1 MSLLGATEIRE
12 LAAKLDLNPSKGLG
26 QNFVIDGNVCQR
38 IVRQVE
44 IKEGDVALE
53 IGPGLGSLSL
63 AILETGVP
71 LIAVEIDKRLAKQ
84 LPETIS
90 AHNPSADLEVINADA
105 LEIKV
110 LPVNPTVLVANLPY
124 NVSVP
129 VLLNLLE
136 RFPTLREGVVMVQ
149 AEVADRLAAKPGN
162 KDYGVPSLKGAW
174 WADIELA
181 GNISRNIFWPVPN
194 VDSKL
199 VYFKRHA
206 PLGDELERRK
216 VFSLIDAAFSQR
228 RKMIRSAMSS
238 VLGERAESLIQSAG
252 IDPTL
257 RGEALDISAYCL
269 IAKQVN

>member
-1 MSLLGATEIRE
+1 MSLLGAAEIRE
-12 LAAKLDLNPSKGLG
+12 LAVKLDLNPSKGLG
-26 QNFVIDGNVCQR
+26 QNFVIDGNTCQR

-44 IKEGDVALE
+44 ISKDDVVLE

-63 AILETGVP
+63 AILETGAP
-71 LIAVEIDKRLAKQ
+71 LIAVEIDNRLAKQ
-84 LPETIS
+84 LPETV
-90 AHNPSADLEVINADA
+90 ALHNSVADLTVINKDA
-105 LEIKV
+105 LEV
-110 LPVNPTVLVANLPY
+110 TELPKNPTVLVANLPY

-136 RFPTLREGVVMVQ
+136 RFPSLREGVVMVQ

-174 WADIELA
+174 WADLNLA
-181 GNISRNIFWPVPN
+181 GNIARSVFWPVPN

-199 VYFKRHA
+199 VYFKRHE
-206 PLGDELERRK
+206 PLGSEEFRNR
-216 VFSLIDAAFSQR
+216 VFALIDAAFSQR

-238 VLGERAESLIQSAG
+238 VLGVNAETIIAAAG

-257 RGEALDISAYCL
+257 RGEALDISAYTA
-269 IAKQVN
+269 IASQNY

>member
-12 LAAKLDLNPSKGLG
+12 LAAKLGLNPSKGLG

-38 IVRQVE
+38 IVRQVA
-44 IKEGDVALE
+44 ISTSDVALE
-53 IGPGLGSLSL
+53 IGPGLGSLTL
-63 AILETGVP
+63 AILETGAP
-71 LIAVEIDKRLAKQ
+71 LIAVEIDSLLAKQ
-84 LPETIS
+84 LPETVALHS
-90 AHNPSADLEVINADA
+90 PEADLIVVNQDA
-105 LEIKV
+105 LNVSE
-110 LPVNPTVLVANLPY
+110 LPKPPTVLVANLPY

-162 KDYGVPSLKGAW
+162 KDYGVPSLKSAW
-174 WADIELA
+174 WADLELA
-181 GNISRNIFWPVPN
+181 GNIARSIFWPVPN

-199 VYFKRHA
+199 VFFKRHE
-206 PLGDELERRK
+206 PLGDEDFRLK

-238 VLGERAESLIQSAG
+238 VLGVNAEAIITAAG

-257 RGEALDISAYCL
+257 RGEALDISAYIA
-269 IAKQVN
+269 IAKQIK